1 MASMWQRLFGG
12 QSKRARVAPR
22 SPRATTH
29 PAVAVAHP
37 APAPAATPRNQ
48 VLVSRVQLDE
58 LFYRFVLDLPESTL
72 TEPTQNE
79 LAWLKRLDLLS
90 VRFDM
95 RSLPRLPSVL
105 PQLLRELRSDTA
117 AGGQLAKLIARDPML
132 IGEVMRVTS
141 SVFYR
146 SAQPIASLQQAV
158 VLLGQDGLRQVV
170 AQHVMKPILQANAG
184 VGGQG
189 AGVRLWEHAERCAH
203 ANAYL
208 ARNAGSDGFESYLAG
223 IISRTGTGAVV
234 RLLAT
239 IAPLNEAPVSGAF
252 LLECGQLAARLSLQA
267 AQHWELPARVIDAV
281 TELQQLPT
289 PPASTLGKAL
299 AVADLLAV
307 EQVLG
312 EHARLSTS
320 VEADSGN
327 LLQPALVARCRQDLR
342 SNFNNPLA

>member
-1 MASMWQRLFGG
+1 MSPEP
-12 QSKRARVAPR
+12 SPDRVLL
-22 SPRATTH
+22 SPA
-29 PAVAVAHP
+29 
-37 APAPAATPRNQ
+37 
-48 VLVSRVQLDE
+48 QLDE
-58 LFYRFVLDLPESTL
+58 LFHRLVLDLPDATL

-79 LAWLKRLDLLS
+79 LAWLKRMELLS

-117 AGGQLAKLIARDPML
+117 AGGQLTKLIARDPLL
-132 IGEVMRVTS
+132 IGEVMRVTG

-146 SAQPIASLQQAV
+146 SAQPITSLQQAV

-184 VGGQG
+184 AGGQS

-208 ARNAGSDGFESYLAG
+208 ARNAGGDGFESYLAG

-252 LLECGQLAARLSLQA
+252 LLECSHLAARLSLQA
-267 AQHWELPARVIDAV
+267 AQHWELPARVTDAMA
-281 TELQQLPT
+281 ELQHLPT
-289 PPASTLGKAL
+289 PPTSPLGKSL
-299 AVADLLAV
+299 AAADLLAA
-307 EQVLG
+307 EQLLG
-312 EHARLSTS
+312 EHARLPRSA
-320 VEADSGN
+320 EADVSPW
-327 LLQPALVARCRQDLR
+327 LQPALVARCRQDLR
-342 SNFNNPLA
+342 SNFENRPT